1 MGTEKSPSVP
11 LHRLSNPL
19 PRHMG
24 LSDCCLRTNYWST
37 HVSQCMLAV
46 QAAGG
51 SRLPR
56 HMQRGTHIPGK
67 AWGPWWNDGKAYK
80 TFRLLSSHKLLI
92 NPCVSMRGSCAGRKR
107 QKTPT
112 SHAALYTYPWQ
123 SLGTKAYGTFPLL
136 SSQKLLVHPCVSMR
150 ANCATASG
158 RRLPHH
164 MQRGT
169 HIPGK
174 AWGPWRNASQHYDK
188 RMFAS
193 TQEPANMTTTLAFPP
208 DVDRSMSDA
217 V

>member
-1 MGTEKSPSVP
+1 
-11 LHRLSNPL
+11 
-19 PRHMG
+19 MG

-46 QAAGG
+46 QAASG

-67 AWGPWWNDGKAYK
+67 AWGPWRNDGKAYG
-80 TFRLLSSHKLLI
+80 TFR
-92 NPCVSMRGSCAGRKR
+92 
-107 QKTPT
+107 
-112 SHAALYTYPWQ
+112 
-123 SLGTKAYGTFPLL
+123 LL

>member
-1 MGTEKSPSVP
+1 MV
-11 LHRLSNPL
+11 
-19 PRHMG
+19 
-24 LSDCCLRTNYWST
+24 
-37 HVSQCMLAV
+37 AV
-46 QAAGG
+46 QAARGR
-51 SRLPR
+51 RLPR
-56 HMQRGTHIPGK
+56 HMQRGTHILGK
-67 AWGPWWNDGKAYK
+67 AWGPWRNDGKAYG
-80 TFRLLSSHKLLI
+80 TFR
-92 NPCVSMRGSCAGRKR
+92 
-107 QKTPT
+107 
-112 SHAALYTYPWQ
+112 
-123 SLGTKAYGTFPLL
+123 LL

-188 RMFAS
+188 RIFAS

-217 V
+217 VRAAKEHAVQAVQHRLDVANFLARCLGCECVQQNPSN